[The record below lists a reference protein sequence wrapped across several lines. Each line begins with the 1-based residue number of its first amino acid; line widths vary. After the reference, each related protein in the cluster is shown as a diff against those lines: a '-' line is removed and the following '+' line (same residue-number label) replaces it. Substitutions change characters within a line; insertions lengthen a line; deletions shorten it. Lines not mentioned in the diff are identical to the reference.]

1 MDMKTLT
8 RMICL
13 LLCLALTARLF
24 PAAAE
29 ETVYVALGDSIA
41 DGYRLDGYTG
51 PGSAP
56 AESFPVL
63 LSKAIGARLIP
74 LAVSG
79 MDTDGLLQAL
89 DTQTYREAVAEADT
103 VTLTIGSNDL
113 LHPAIDRL
121 TALGQSVSQGNL
133 SDLLTDLGS
142 VGDIL
147 TSQEAQEEYARHV
160 ARFKQNWETIIAR
173 IRKLNP
179 QAKIYVTN
187 FYNPYSMLE
196 YSLGFFSLHVGSIAQ
211 KYLDQMNAWLTESPS
226 AKEYRIADIRD
237 VSTNVCFS
245 PRSLSGFDLDPHPD
259 PAGHA
264 LIFRRLLTARR
275 AAEAEARYP
284 DFPREAWAQEAIGGV
299 TALGLMQGMEDGR
312 FDPDG
317 LLTAA
322 QVLALAA
329 RLHSIRRGGT
339 AEFDQSYGSR
349 WYDVYYKYCTDNGI
363 IGKKDFRDLTLPATR
378 AEAALVLG
386 HALDTEDLPAL
397 RDVSKIPDVAQGDY
411 AAAEIYLLYRAG
423 VLNGMN
429 EAGDFY
435 PGNQLRR
442 SEAAAILLRLA
453 DADMRIR

>member
-1 MDMKTLT
+1 MKILT
-8 RMICL
+8 RILCL
-13 LLCLALTARLF
+13 LLCLILTAGLI
-24 PAAAE
+24 PAAAAE
-29 ETVYVALGDSIA
+29 PVYVALGDSIA
-41 DGYRLDGYTG
+41 DGYRLDGYTA

-56 AESFPVL
+56 AGSFPVL
-63 LSKAIGARLIP
+63 LAKAMGARLIP

-79 MDTDGLLQAL
+79 MDTDDLLQAL
-89 DTQTYREAVAEADT
+89 DTQTYREAVAQADT
-103 VTLTIGSNDL
+103 ITLTIGSNDL

-121 TALGQSVSQGNL
+121 TALGQAVADGNL
-133 SDLLTDLGS
+133 SELLTDLTG
-142 VGDIL
+142 VGDVL

-160 ARFKQNWETIIAR
+160 ARFKENWEAIIAR
-173 IRKLNP
+173 IRALNP
-179 QAKIYVTN
+179 KADLYVTS

-196 YSLGFFSLHVGSIAQ
+196 YTLGFFSLHVGSVAQ
-211 KYLDQMNAWLTESPS
+211 AYLDQMNAWLEESPS
-226 AKEYRIADIRD
+226 AGEYRIADIRD

-259 PAGHA
+259 AAGHA
-264 LIFRRLLTARR
+264 LIFRRLISVRR
-275 AAEAEARYP
+275 VAEAEARYP
-284 DFPREAWAQEAIGGV
+284 DFPQAAWAREAIGGV

-317 LLTAA
+317 LLTVA

-329 RLHSIRRGGT
+329 RLHSLRHGGT

-363 IGKKDFRDLTLPATR
+363 ISKTDFRNLTLPATR
-378 AEAALVLG
+378 AEATLVLG
-386 HALDTEDLPAL
+386 HALEKADLPAL
-397 RDVSKIPDVAQGDY
+397 RDVAKIPDVAQGDY
-411 AAAEIYLLYRAG
+411 AAEEIYLLYRAG

-429 EAGDFY
+429 EAGDFF

-453 DADMRIR
+453 EPEMRIR

>member
-1 MDMKTLT
+1 MKTFT
-8 RMICL
+8 RILCL
-13 LLCLALTARLF
+13 LLCLVLTAGLF
-24 PAAAE
+24 PAAGSE
-29 ETVYVALGDSIA
+29 PVYVALGDSIA
-41 DGYRLDGYTG
+41 DGYRLDGYTA

-56 AESFPVL
+56 AGSFPVL
-63 LSKAIGARLIP
+63 LAEAMGARLIP

-89 DTQTYREAVAEADT
+89 DTRTYREAVAEADT
-103 VTLTIGSNDL
+103 ITLTIGSNDL
-113 LHPAIDRL
+113 LHPAIHRL
-121 TALGQSVSQGNL
+121 TSLGQSVAEGNL
-133 SDLLTDLGS
+133 SSLLTDLAGA
-142 VGDIL
+142 GDIL

-160 ARFKQNWETIIAR
+160 ARFKENWEAIIAR
-173 IRKLNP
+173 IRALNP
-179 QAKIYVTN
+179 SADIYVTD

-196 YSLGFFSLHVGSIAQ
+196 YTLGFFSLHVGSVAQ
-211 KYLDQMNAWLTESPS
+211 AYLDQMNAWLEESPS
-226 AKEYRIADIRD
+226 AGEYRIADIRD

-264 LIFRRLLTARR
+264 LIFRRLLTVRQT
-275 AAEAEARYP
+275 AEAEARYP
-284 DFPREAWAQEAIGGV
+284 DFPRAAWAREAIGGV

-312 FDPDG
+312 FDPEG
-317 LLTAA
+317 LLTVA

-329 RLHSIRRGGT
+329 RLHSLRHGGT
-339 AEFDQSYGSR
+339 AQFDQSYGSR

-363 IGKKDFRDLTLPATR
+363 IGKRDFRDLNQPATR
-378 AEAALVLG
+378 AQAARVLG
-386 HALDTEDLPAL
+386 HALETEELPAL
-397 RDVSKIPDVAQGDY
+397 RDVSQIPDVARGDY
-411 AAAEIYLLYRAG
+411 AGEEIYLLYRAG

-435 PGNQLRR
+435 PENNLRR

>member
-1 MDMKTLT
+1 MKPFTKIL
-8 RMICL
+8 CL
-13 LLCLALTARLF
+13 LLCLALTAGLV

-29 ETVYVALGDSIA
+29 EPVYVALGDSIA
-41 DGYRLDGYTG
+41 DGYRLAGYTG

-63 LSKAIGARLIP
+63 LAEATGARLIP

-89 DTQTYREAVAEADT
+89 DTQTYRTAVAQADT
-103 VTLTIGSNDL
+103 ITLTIGSNDL
-113 LHPAIDRL
+113 LLPAIQRL
-121 TALGQSVSQGNL
+121 TALGQSVSEGNL
-133 SDLLTDLGS
+133 GSLLTDIAG
-142 VGDIL
+142 VGEIL

-160 ARFKQNWETIIAR
+160 AHFKENWETVIRR
-173 IRKLNP
+173 IRALNP
-179 QAKIYVTN
+179 KAELYVTS

-196 YSLGFFSLHVGSIAQ
+196 YTLGFFSLHVGSVAQ
-211 KYLDQMNAWLTESPS
+211 TYLDQMNAWLTESPS

-245 PRSLSGFDLDPHPD
+245 PRSLTGFDLDPHPD

-275 AAEAEARYP
+275 VAEAEARYP
-284 DFPREAWAQEAIGGV
+284 DFPREAWAREAIGGV
-299 TALGLMQGMEDGR
+299 TALGLMQGMDNGCFEPEGM
-312 FDPDG
+312 
-317 LLTAA
+317 LTVA

-329 RLHSIRRGGT
+329 RLHSIRHGGT

-363 IGKKDFRDLTLPATR
+363 INKKDFRNLTLPATR
-378 AEAALVLG
+378 AQAALALG
-386 HALDTEDLPAL
+386 HALEPADLPAL
-397 RDVSKIPDVAQGDY
+397 RDVSKIPDVAREDY
-411 AAAEIYLLYRAG
+411 AGEEIYLLYRAG

-435 PGNQLRR
+435 PENNLRR

-453 DADMRIR
+453 EPDMRIR